1 MTPFMPRRASTCR
14 AAARA
19 NDDPVT
25 AMRLEKA
32 VDSHLVRTDGLYYL
46 NLNREWRIGA
56 TAHRVISL
64 AEANGSRMRDL

>member
-1 MTPFMPRRASTCR
+1 MTAAFLA

-25 AMRLEKA
+25 AARLEKA
-32 VDSHLVRTDGLYYL
+32 VDAHLVRTNGLYYL

-56 TAHRVISL
+56 TAHRIISL
-64 AEANGSRMRDL
+64 AEANGSSFRRLAE